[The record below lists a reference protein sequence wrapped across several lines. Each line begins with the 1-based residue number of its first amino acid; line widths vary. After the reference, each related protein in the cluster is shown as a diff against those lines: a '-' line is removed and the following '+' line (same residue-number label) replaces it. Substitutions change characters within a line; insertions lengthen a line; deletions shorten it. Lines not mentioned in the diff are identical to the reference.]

1 MSDPLT
7 ALMHAVQVMNL
18 LKTLI
23 MKTQRER
30 EEAASGGY
38 SPMSSRSSDQRSDY
52 NYDTHQ
58 EEMDTSSELRG
69 DPASDYE
76 DDQADNYCCTEE
88 EEEDGTLGEI
98 EECFLRQLDETEAAP
113 SGNSFPKRQ
122 LGQESPGFESYLP
135 VNAESGISFTDSAK
149 NGTSIISTTSD
160 GEEDSG
166 TSRLIPSSRKVDLH
180 NQRKEFE
187 AIHDEEIRETSSPVR
202 LLIWW
207 KLTWLKID
215 CC

>member
-23 MKTQRER
+23 MKTLQER

-38 SPMSSRSSDQRSDY
+38 SPMSSHSSDQRSDY
-52 NYDTHQ
+52 NYDTQQ
-58 EEMDTSSELRG
+58 EEMDTSCELRG
-69 DPASDYE
+69 GPASDYE

-88 EEEDGTLGEI
+88 EEDRPLGEI
-98 EECFLRQLDETEAAP
+98 EECFLRRLDETETAP
-113 SGNSFPKRQ
+113 SGNSFSNQQVVR
-122 LGQESPGFESYLP
+122 ESPSHESCLA

-149 NGTSIISTTSD
+149 DGTSLISTTSD

-166 TSRLIPSSRKVDLH
+166 MCRLPSSRKVEP
-180 NQRKEFE
+180 NSQRKEFE
-187 AIHDEEIRETSSPVR
+187 TVHDKEMMESSSPVR
-202 LLIWW
+202 LLI
-207 KLTWLKID
+207 
-215 CC
+215 